1 MSVTLDDIE
10 RRSAS
15 LPFWRRP
22 RRLRRQIAR
31 TLVLTAL
38 AAIAL
43 FGALNY
49 LAADQL
55 LRTGTQEQLASVAQ
69 ARVRSIELGTDRLLS
84 RVSTASADLAVA
96 QAMQDFETAFVALRN
111 DTLPPAEAATLDDFY
126 ERNVVQPINEAD
138 LAEITLSDVVPSS
151 AGGQFVQYH
160 YTVADAPTGDDTS
173 YADAVADHEEFLIE
187 LSTTIAGGDVLL
199 ISSDT
204 GEIVYSVD
212 KRIDLGA
219 SLVDGPYAN
228 SSLAELVVED
238 LPQVRAGDAL
248 LSDFRIYIPTG
259 GRPVL
264 FAASAIRSGNE
275 IVGILAVEIPLT
287 ALDRIT
293 TADGN
298 WDALGL
304 GDGES
309 YVVTSDRV
317 LQSTS
322 RAWLD
327 DPESYLDQVEDPE
340 QRRLIEVFGS
350 PVGVQTVDTEPVTQG
365 FEGQPFEGPSTN
377 YLGRQVYSSSA
388 SIDVPGVE
396 WVVVTDVPLGDA
408 RRSVN
413 EYLVR
418 MAIVAAIMLPVT
430 ALAGVWIA
438 RRLTK
443 PIRPAVDAARS
454 VADGERHL
462 DVPSGRND
470 EFGDLARRLALMAST
485 LERQEMALAE
495 EYERKRQ
502 MLLAVLPPHL
512 VEPGGDVS
520 GTGDRADLSTVVA
533 VAVDTER
540 SEFDT
545 QEDLAEML
553 GSAARL
559 AERLA
564 HEHGVERIRVAADR
578 YLFLAGVSA
587 GHDHESHH
595 DGADAALAFVTALT
609 AGVQELREAN
619 PLAIAMHTGV
629 STGPVAT
636 GVLELGSLTFGA
648 WGEPVRRALAI
659 SALSAPDE
667 ILVDATTVEAATRDW
682 TFLPADVI
690 DLADEPMAV
699 STLVPSPEPIATPG

>member
-1 MSVTLDDIE
+1 VSVALDDIE

-49 LAADQL
+49 LAADRL

-69 ARVRSIELGTDRLLS
+69 ARARSIELGTDRLLG
-84 RVSTASADLAVA
+84 RVSTAAADLGVA
-96 QAMQDFETAFVALRN
+96 QAMQDFETAFTAVGN
-111 DTLPPAEAATLDDFY
+111 DPVQPAQAAALDDFY
-126 ERNVVQPINEAD
+126 ERSVVQPINDAD
-138 LAEITLSDVVPSS
+138 LAEITLADVVPPSV
-151 AGGQFVQYH
+151 AGQFVQYH
-160 YTVADAPTGDDTS
+160 YTLADAATGDDTS
-173 YADAVADHEEFLIE
+173 YADAVAEHEDFLIE
-187 LSTTIAGGDVLL
+187 LSNTIAGGDVLL

-212 KRIDLGA
+212 KRIDLGT

-228 SSLAELVVED
+228 SALAELVVDD

-248 LSDFRIYIPTG
+248 LSDFRIYVPTG

-275 IVGILAVEIPLT
+275 IVGALAVEIPLA

-309 YVVTSDRV
+309 YVVASDRV

-327 DPESYLDQVEDPE
+327 DPETYLDQVEDPE
-340 QRRLIEVFGS
+340 QRRLIEVLES

-365 FEGQPFEGPSTN
+365 FEGQRFEGPSTS

-408 RRSVN
+408 RRPVN
-413 EYLVR
+413 DYLLR

-430 ALAGVWIA
+430 AVAGLWIA

-443 PIRPAVDAARS
+443 PIRPAVDAARA

-470 EFGDLARRLALMAST
+470 EFGDLARRLARMASA
-485 LERQEMALAE
+485 LERQEQALAD
-495 EYERKRQ
+495 EYEHKRQ

-512 VEPGGDVS
+512 VESGGNVA
-520 GTGDRADLSTVVA
+520 GTGDRADLATVVA

-540 SEFDT
+540 SEFDAH
-545 QEDLAEML
+545 EDLAEML
-553 GSAARL
+553 GGAARL

-564 HEHGVERIRVAADR
+564 HEHAIERIRVAADR
-578 YLFLAGVSA
+578 FLFLAGA
-587 GHDHESHH
+587 GHDD
-595 DGADAALAFVTALT
+595 DGADVALSFVTALA
-609 AGVQELREAN
+609 AGLQELREAN
-619 PLAIAMHTGV
+619 PRALAMHTGV

-636 GVLELGSLTFGA
+636 GVLERGSLTFGA

-667 ILVDATTVEAATRDW
+667 ILVDATTVEAATQDW
-682 TFLPADVI
+682 TFRSADDVV
-690 DLADEPMAV
+690 DLADEPMTV
-699 STLVPSPEPIATPG
+699 STLVLGHGAEPIAAPR

>member
-10 RRSAS
+10 RESAS

-49 LAADQL
+49 LAADRL

-69 ARVRSIELGTDRLLS
+69 ARARSIELGTDRLLG
-84 RVSTASADLAVA
+84 RVSTASGDLGVA
-96 QAMQDFETAFVALRN
+96 QAMQDFETAFVAVGD
-111 DTLPPAEAATLDDFY
+111 DTLQPAEAAALDDFY

-138 LAEITLSDVVPSS
+138 LADITLADVAPSS
-151 AGGQFVQYH
+151 VAGRFVQYH
-160 YTVADAPTGDDTS
+160 YTIASTPTGDDTA
-173 YADAVADHEEFLIE
+173 YADAVADHEDFLIE
-187 LSTTIAGGDVLL
+187 LSDTIAGGDVLL

-212 KRIDLGA
+212 KRIDLGT

-238 LPQVRAGDAL
+238 LPQVRAGDSL
-248 LSDFRIYIPTG
+248 LSDFQIYIPTG

-275 IVGILAVEIPLT
+275 IVGVLAVEIPLA

-309 YVVTSDRV
+309 YVVASDRL

-327 DPESYLDQVEDPE
+327 DPESYLDRVEDPE

-377 YLGRQVYSSSA
+377 YLGREVYSSSA

-396 WVVVTDVPLGDA
+396 WVVVTDVPLDDA
-408 RRSVN
+408 RRPVN

-430 ALAGVWIA
+430 ALAGLWIA
-438 RRLTK
+438 RRLTR
-443 PIRPAVDAARS
+443 PIRPAVDAARA
-454 VADGERHL
+454 VADGERHP

-470 EFGDLARRLALMAST
+470 EFGDLARRLARMASA
-485 LERQEMALAE
+485 LERQEQALAD

-520 GTGDRADLSTVVA
+520 GTGDRADFSTVVA
-533 VAVDTER
+533 VAVDTDR
-540 SEFDT
+540 NEFDAE
-545 QEDLAEML
+545 EDLAEML
-553 GSAARL
+553 GGAARL

-578 YLFLAGVSA
+578 SLFLAGAS
-587 GHDHESHH
+587 HDHDSD
-595 DGADAALAFVTALT
+595 DGADAALTFVTALA
-609 AGVQELREAN
+609 AGIEELREAN
-619 PLAIAMHTGV
+619 PRAIALHTGV

-659 SALSAPDE
+659 SALSSPDE
-667 ILVDATTVEAATRDW
+667 ILVDATTVEAATRSW
-682 TFLPADVI
+682 TFRPADDIV

-699 STLVPSPEPIATPG
+699 STLVLDPEPIVTPS